1 MAREYISKKEFYS
14 VQLCDEKPVST
25 EMRRDCYAV
34 FACRHKFCR
43 DVCPVYLEMRDE
55 SATSYGFHTSILGIA
70 EGYGVLSDLIDSIT
84 LCLECGACE
93 LRCPN
98 TLYTGDFYGQTTTLV
113 DLVKKVRRD
122 LIAQGTPPTNWEDVD
137 KYIQEDLAR
146 EKGPAA
152 EITKWAA
159 DFSLPNKG
167 ETMLFVDYFNAFQTT
182 DVPRNVV
189 KILTSAGIKFGILE
203 KPLPTMGELNESD
216 FISWLEFG
224 KKNIAALESA
234 GAKKVIVANP
244 HDYVFFVREYPKF
257 ISVPFEVVFITDFLW
272 QLYQEGKI
280 KFKNE
285 VNLKA
290 TYHDPC
296 TINKHTLA
304 WEAPRNLID
313 ELPGIKCVADSHVS
327 QWDYCCGNGLNSFKR
342 LLPDVSYKVG
352 MKRLSQAE
360 EVEAEHLILA
370 CPHCL
375 DQFTEVQTKSG
386 STIQP
391 VHLLDLIVTAM
402 GLE

>member
-1 MAREYISKKEFYS
+1 MSREYISKKEFYS
-14 VQLCDEKPVST
+14 EPLGDDKAVST

-55 SATSYGFHTSILGIA
+55 SATAYGVHTSILGIA
-70 EGYGVLSDLIDSIT
+70 EGYGVLSDLVDSIT

-113 DLVKKVRRD
+113 DLVRKVRRD
-122 LIAQGTPPTNWEDVD
+122 LIAQGTPPSNWEDVD
-137 KYIQEDLAR
+137 KYIKEELAR
-146 EKGPAA
+146 EKGSEDEFA
-152 EITKWAA
+152 KWAA
-159 DFSLPNKG
+159 DLDLSNES
-167 ETMLFVDYFNAFQTT
+167 ETILFVDYFNAFQTT
-182 DVPRNVV
+182 DVPRAAA
-189 KILTSAGIKFGILE
+189 KILKSAGVRFGIL
-203 KPLPTMGELNESD
+203 KKLFPTLGELYESD
-216 FISWLEFG
+216 LDAWLDFG
-224 KKNIAALESA
+224 RKNIAALDKA
-234 GAKKVIVANP
+234 GAKRVILVNP

-257 ISVPFEVVFITDFLW
+257 VDIPFEVSFITDFLW
-272 QLYQEGKI
+272 DLYKEGKLS
-280 KFKNE
+280 FKND
-285 VNLKA
+285 VGIKA

-296 TINKHTLA
+296 TLNKHTLA
-304 WEAPRNLID
+304 WEAPRKLIAA
-313 ELPGIKCVADSHVS
+313 LPDVNCVADSHVS

-352 MKRLSQAE
+352 IKRLSLAE

-386 STIQP
+386 SGIQP
-391 VHLLDLIVTAM
+391 VHLLELVAKAM